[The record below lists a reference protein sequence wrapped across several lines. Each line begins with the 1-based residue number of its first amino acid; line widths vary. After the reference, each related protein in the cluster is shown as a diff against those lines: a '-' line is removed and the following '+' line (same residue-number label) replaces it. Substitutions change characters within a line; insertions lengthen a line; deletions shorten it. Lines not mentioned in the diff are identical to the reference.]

1 MGSEMCIRDR
11 SVGVERLLYA
21 ILTEAT
27 FIEKLENDDER
38 ILMDLKYDL
47 APYKIAVMP
56 LVNKLKDKAEEI
68 YGKILDLNI
77 SATFDNSGSIGKRYR
92 RQDAIGTIYC
102 LTIDFDSLDDQQDP
116 SFTIRERNSM
126 AQKRIKL
133 SELPLYLNQKAHED
147 FQRQCQ
153 K

>member
-1 MGSEMCIRDR
+1 M
-11 SVGVERLLYA
+11 
-21 ILTEAT
+21 
-27 FIEKLENDDER
+27 N
-38 ILMDLKYDL
+38 LKYDL
-47 APYKIAVMP
+47 SPYKIAVMP
-56 LVNKLKDKAEEI
+56 LVNKLKEKAEVV
-68 YGKILDLNI
+68 YNKILDLNI
-77 SATFDNSGSIGKRYR
+77 SVTFDNSGSIGKRYR

-133 SELPLYLNQKAHED
+133 SELSLYLSQKAHED
-147 FQRQCQ
+147 FQKQCQ